1 MGSIRGDKKL
11 FISHLNS
18 KTGPCKHASLEV
30 IEAAKAAQSNKVSS
44 QVVTIAGLKHQS
56 GSINVSTMGSQL
68 QPLKKLKQTD
78 LTTHVFQ
85 GIDIPFSPGETAAIE
100 AQALW
105 ATISAKGAFQS
116 WDDPKVKKLFW
127 LFQSAAPSVL
137 PSAKVV
143 SVRLLNEAVDRVQS
157 KMTKKL
163 KGQLVGLK

>member
-105 ATISAKGAFQS
+105 ATIFAKGAFQS
-116 WDDPKVKKLFW
+116 VEIRASSPLFYEY
-127 LFQSAAPSVL
+127 FSHIL
-137 PSAKVV
+137 PYFTFIS
-143 SVRLLNEAVDRVQS
+143 DY
-157 KMTKKL
+157 
-163 KGQLVGLK
+163 